1 MTGKFELRMEIKSSA
16 IKTDELKDRRNLV
29 SVTSVQL
36 NHESFSINIWAKK
49 CLLKVIWSFI
59 CLIDKSTEKN

>member
-1 MTGKFELRMEIKSSA
+1 MIKSKKVQMTGKFELRMEIKSSA

-36 NHESFSINIWAKK
+36 NHESFSINI
-49 CLLKVIWSFI
+49 
-59 CLIDKSTEKN
+59 